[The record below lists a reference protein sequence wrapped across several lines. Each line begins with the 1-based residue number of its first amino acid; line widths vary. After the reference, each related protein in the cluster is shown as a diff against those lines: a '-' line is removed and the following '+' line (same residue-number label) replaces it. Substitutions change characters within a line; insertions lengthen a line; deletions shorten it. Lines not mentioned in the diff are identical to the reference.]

1 MILLRVEEMCRLH
14 EKLCAAS
21 GGSAGLRDRGLLE
34 SAVLSVEA
42 AFGGIELYPTLAEK
56 AARLAYGL
64 ISNHPFV
71 DGNKRIGVL
80 AMLVM
85 LRLNGM
91 ELAYSQQELTDF
103 GLDAAAGKL
112 EYEDIL
118 GWIRAHRASFE

>member
-1 MILLRVEEMCRLH
+1 M
-14 EKLCAAS
+14 
-21 GGSAGLRDRGLLE
+21 
-34 SAVLSVEA
+34 EA

-118 GWIRAHRASFE
+118 GWIRAHRESFE